1 MNLWKINYHLTA
13 VKPADFDQGVVK
25 MSLIELNQP
34 APDFTLADVTGNSVS
49 LSQFKG
55 KKHVILVLNRGF
67 V

>member
-1 MNLWKINYHLTA
+1 
-13 VKPADFDQGVVK
+13 

-55 KKHVILVLNRGF
+55 KKHAILVLNRAAPTIWRSC
-67 V
+67 VMTTQLSRL

>member
-1 MNLWKINYHLTA
+1 
-13 VKPADFDQGVVK
+13 
-25 MSLIELNQP
+25 MSLIVLNQP
-34 APDFTLADVTGNSVS
+34 APDFILDDVTGNSVS